1 MAIFILWW
9 FILQRGGFLHSANAT
24 VGMTDVS
31 GLAVTNVNVPRFRPC
46 GRMAADCRRY
56 SGGTTFRVVPF
67 TPYTEQCS
75 GVDPTPSS
83 PGEGLAPWDTTDTN
97 IQRVALRPMA
107 ADCRRYSG
115 GTTFRVVPFNPTG
128 YTSHVA
134 GGRLPMELR
143 CDCPRQSIDFDL
155 LREAPPLRYICY
167 KYRIFNV
174 SIIVLHY
181 KKCEKTPSRFWWGGV
196 WRFFRAFPTIPGR
209 KRLMFPRNGGSTG
222 GFCRRSG
229 G

>member
-56 SGGTTFRVVPF
+56 SGGTTFRV
-67 TPYTEQCS
+67 
-75 GVDPTPSS
+75 
-83 PGEGLAPWDTTDTN
+83 L
-97 IQRVALRPMA
+97 
-107 ADCRRYSG
+107 
-115 GTTFRVVPFNPTG
+115 PFNPTG